1 MVTQFWL
8 MSFHRAH
15 SATILFITAV
25 FAPLTTEMAVLVN
38 FKLLI
43 HPAIAATLPSRQTS
57 D

>member
-1 MVTQFWL
+1 